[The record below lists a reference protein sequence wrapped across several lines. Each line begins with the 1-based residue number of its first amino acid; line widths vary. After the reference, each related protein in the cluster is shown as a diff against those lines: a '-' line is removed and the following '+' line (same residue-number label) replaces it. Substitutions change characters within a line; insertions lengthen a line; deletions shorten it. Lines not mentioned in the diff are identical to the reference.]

1 MHMGKKNTKAEKK
14 INSRKYGQTEVK
26 NSRMGIYSCVLA
38 GISFVMIITPV
49 LVAFFLRGKTPGIV
63 GGIGL
68 AAVVTALYGLHASV
82 KGRREREKKYWTCWL
97 GMILN
102 ILLLLILIFIFAG
115 GFR

>member
-1 MHMGKKNTKAEKK
+1 MGKKKTKAEKK
-14 INSRKYGQTEVK
+14 INSRKYGQTEVR
-26 NSRMGIYSCVLA
+26 NSRMGIYSCALA
-38 GISFVMIITPV
+38 GISLVMIIIAV
-49 LVAFFLRGKTPGIV
+49 LVAFFLRGKTPRIV

-68 AAVVTALYGLHASV
+68 AAVVTVLYGLHASI